1 MVAAILRDGG
11 KVLAVQADVGTAA
24 GAERLIT
31 VAEAE
36 LGPVDYLVNNAGAI
50 LYKPLAD
57 VTEEEFDSLFAVNV
71 KGTLLTCKLAARRL
85 QEGGSI
91 VNFSSSTTA

>member
-36 LGPVDYLVNNAGAI
+36 LGPVDYLVNNAGR
-50 LYKPLAD
+50 
-57 VTEEEFDSLFAVNV
+57 F
-71 KGTLLTCKLAARRL
+71 
-85 QEGGSI
+85 SI
-91 VNFSSSTTA
+91 SRSQM

>member
-1 MVAAILRDGG
+1 VVAAILRDGG
-11 KVLAVQADVGTAA
+11 KALAVQADVGTAA